1 MGRDQG
7 KVAGAEPPQQIVEWP
22 FDVVRSDSTVRYHP
36 EVPLA
41 PSDIP
46 ATLLRMPGFITA
58 AGAPVD
64 SVIEGS
70 PVVDAH

>member
-1 MGRDQG
+1 
-7 KVAGAEPPQQIVEWP
+7 
-22 FDVVRSDSTVRYHP
+22 
-36 EVPLA
+36 
-41 PSDIP
+41 
-46 ATLLRMPGFITA
+46 MPGCITG

>member
-1 MGRDQG
+1 
-7 KVAGAEPPQQIVEWP
+7 
-22 FDVVRSDSTVRYHP
+22 
-36 EVPLA
+36 VPLA